1 MPYKDKER
9 ERESARLRKQK
20 QRAKNVT
27 LSRPKSTT
35 VVGVTPKSTMS
46 RPRVI
51 IQDVT
56 PAINSEAPRTR
67 AEALKV
73 LPIERVE
80 AIDRVLEGRAR
91 IDLFDDQDERWWR
104 AIDYHKW
111 NEARVNNI
119 VGPFT
124 KYVLRDK
131 VHSKR
136 TVLSKKT

>member
-46 RPRVI
+46 RPKVI
-51 IQDVT
+51 KTVQDVT
-56 PAINSEAPRTR
+56 PAINSEAPRTATC

-91 IDLFDDQDERWWR
+91 IGLFNDSAERWWR

-111 NEARVNNI
+111 NEARI
-119 VGPFT
+119 LP
-124 KYVLRDK
+124 
-131 VHSKR
+131 
-136 TVLSKKT
+136 